1 MLSRGGWVLSS
12 LAGLSVA
19 LLAPSLPTAIG
30 DLQGPSFPE
39 ALLALG
45 SLVQLTVSVWVVLIV
60 ALTLVHAPGP
70 VLRAVAP
77 PLLRRALFAG
87 AAGALV
93 LGPAHA
99 DPQSAPSRSTTHD
112 LVGLRLPDR
121 PVTGVVPATN
131 RSATVVVRPGD
142 TLWAIAAR
150 SLPADADDAAIARA
164 CARWH
169 GANRDV
175 IGADPHLIFPM
186 QRLITPLGKDP
197 T

>member
-1 MLSRGGWVLSS
+1 MLSRGGWVLSA

-19 LLAPSLPTAIG
+19 LLAPTARAAVA
-30 DLQGPSFPE
+30 DLREPSFPD

-45 SLVQLTVSVWVVLIV
+45 CLVQLAVATWVVLTV
-60 ALTLVHAPGP
+60 ALSLAHVPGP

-87 AAGALV
+87 AAGALA
-93 LGPAHA
+93 LAPAHA
-99 DPQSAPSRSTTHD
+99 DPQSTPSRSTTHD

-121 PVTGVVPATN
+121 PVAGVAPVVD
-131 RSATVVVRPGD
+131 RRETVVVRPGD

-150 SLPADADDAAIARA
+150 SLPTDASHDAIAHA
-164 CARWH
+164 CAQWH
-169 GANRDV
+169 DANRAV
-175 IGADPHLIFPM
+175 IGADPDLIFPM